1 MTINDLELF
10 LVERQSETTDP
21 SIRSLLIRLATDS
34 GLVGWGEAAVPWRSS
49 ELSARRDVL
58 LPILTGRSVFDIEE
72 LLGQEALRPLPLQAA
87 VEMASWDLIGR
98 IAGLP
103 LSSLF
108 GGQYRGRIP
117 LGVRLHGSSI
127 EQVLQLSREMAD
139 QGFHWQTLSATGR
152 LSNDENVVT
161 ALLDAVGD
169 RVELR
174 LDGRQKYNGEQAR
187 ELCQRLEDRSLVF
200 FLDPLEGGRMD
211 EVASLRRQTT
221 VTMAVARSVESPAD
235 MMAFVRGGIA
245 SNTVIDIQRVGGLI
259 RARKCGTVAEAGGI
273 GASLCAGHSLGI
285 ATAAML
291 QLACST
297 PAFNGCIECTR
308 HQPADELLVESFSY
322 VDGMIRVPQGPGI
335 GVEVNRAAIEKYQ
348 AS

>member
-21 SIRSLLIRLATDS
+21 SIRSLLIRLVTET
-34 GLVGWGEAAVPWRSS
+34 GLVGWGEAVLPWRSS
-49 ELSARRDVL
+49 ELTARRDVL
-58 LPILTGRSVFDIEE
+58 LPILTGRSVFDVEE
-72 LLGQEALRPLPLQAA
+72 LLDQQALQPRPLQAA

-103 LSSLF
+103 LCCLF

-117 LGVRLHGSSI
+117 LGVRLHGKSI

-152 LSNDENVVT
+152 MSSDEDVVT
-161 ALLDAVGD
+161 ALVEAVGD

-174 LDGRQKYNGEQAR
+174 LDGRQSYNPDQAQ
-187 ELCQRLEDRSLVF
+187 ELCHRIEDQALVF
-200 FLDPLEGGRMD
+200 FLDPLAGGRMD
-211 EVASLRRQTT
+211 EVASLRRQTS
-221 VTMAVARSVESPAD
+221 VTMAIARSVERPAD
-235 MMAFVRGGIA
+235 MMALVRGGVA
-245 SNTVIDIQRVGGLI
+245 SNTVIDIQRVGGLVL
-259 RARKCGTVAEAGGI
+259 ARKCGTIAEAGAV

-291 QLACST
+291 QLAAST
-297 PAFNGCIECTR
+297 PAYNGCIECTR
-308 HQPADELLVESFSY
+308 HQPADELLVESFTY
-322 VDGMIRVPQGPGI
+322 VDGMIQVPQGPGI
-335 GVEVNRAAIEKYQ
+335 GVEVDRAKIEEHQ
-348 AS
+348 VS

>member
-21 SIRSLLIRLATDS
+21 SIRSLLIRLVTDTAV
-34 GLVGWGEAAVPWRSS
+34 VGWGEAVVPWRCS
-49 ELSARRDVL
+49 ELAARRDVL
-58 LPILTGRSVFDIEE
+58 LSILSGRSVFNIEE
-72 LLGQEALRPLPLQAA
+72 LLDQQTLRPRPLQAA
-87 VEMASWDLIGR
+87 VEMACWDIVGR
-98 IAGLP
+98 TAGLP
-103 LSSLF
+103 LCCLF

-152 LSNDENVVT
+152 MSSDENLVT
-161 ALLDAVGD
+161 ALLDAIGD

-174 LDGRQKYNGEQAR
+174 LDGRQSYNPEQAQ
-187 ELCQRLEDRSLVF
+187 ELCHRLEDQSLVF

-211 EVASLRRQTT
+211 EVASLRRQTS
-221 VTMAVARSVESPAD
+221 VTMAVARSVETPAD
-235 MMAFVRGGIA
+235 MLSFVRGGVA
-245 SNTVIDIQRVGGLI
+245 ANTVIDVQRVGGLI
-259 RARKCGTVAEAGGI
+259 VARKCGTIAEAGGI
-273 GASLCAGHSLGI
+273 GASLCAGHSLGV

-291 QLACST
+291 HLAAAT
-297 PAFNGCIECTR
+297 PAYNGCIECTR

-322 VDGMIRVPQGPGI
+322 VDGMIQVPQSPGI
-335 GVEVNRAAIEKYQ
+335 GVEVNRAALEKYQ
-348 AS
+348 VS

>member
-21 SIRSLLIRLATDS
+21 SIRSLLIRLVTET
-34 GLVGWGEAAVPWRSS
+34 GMVGWGEAALPWRTS

-58 LPILTGRSVFDIEE
+58 LSILIGRSVFDIEE
-72 LLGQEALRPLPLQAA
+72 LLDQDALRPRPLQAA

-98 IAGLP
+98 IARLP
-103 LSSLF
+103 LCCLF

-152 LSNDENVVT
+152 MSTDENMVT
-161 ALLDAVGD
+161 ALLDSVGD

-174 LDGRQKYNGEQAR
+174 LDGRQSYNVDQAQ
-187 ELCQRLEDRSLVF
+187 ELCRRLEDESLVF
-200 FLDPLEGGRMD
+200 FLDPIQGGRMD
-211 EVASLRRQTT
+211 EVASLRRQTS
-221 VTMAVARSVESPAD
+221 VTMAVARSVETPAD
-235 MMAFVRGGIA
+235 MMAFIRGGIA
-245 SNTVIDIQRVGGLI
+245 ANTVIDVQRVGGLAQ
-259 RARKCGTVAEAGGI
+259 ARKCGTIAHAGGI
-273 GASLCAGHSLGI
+273 GASLCAGHSLGV

-297 PAFNGCIECTR
+297 PAYNGCIECTR

-322 VDGMIRVPQGPGI
+322 VDGMIQVPQGPGI
-335 GVEVNRAAIEKYQ
+335 GVEVNRAAIDKYQ
-348 AS
+348 VS